1 MRRTQGEVGASE
13 EQNVEEHGAITSVVH
28 TFSTREETH
37 GKAI

>member
-1 MRRTQGEVGASE
+1 MIAASK
-13 EQNVEEHGAITSVVH
+13 EQNVGEYGAITSVIH